1 MQGWTSHIADAL
13 LRTPRGATPLHRDK
27 WTMVADSTAEGYG
40 LYAAKKLPAGFVL
53 YAYSGVE
60 RSSAEAAGRPNAY
73 QFELKAGKVC
83 DGSNQKV
90 ASAARY
96 VNTQGAYAKD
106 NNCLFKEHQ
115 GTVYLVTIKDIQ
127 RFEELFASMALG
139 MRCFQ
144 SGPWHFWVTHT
155 SRLMSTRATSTSLLQ
170 VTQSACHICIYC
182 NAAAIVIDQCQ
193 HCHHIISA

>member
-1 MQGWTSHIADAL
+1 MARKSGCCLASGSRHDGQQGERDAYFQGLSEIFDFSGEEQALEVSFMIQRVLAAASQQLSDDWVQAEGLQGWTSHIADAL
-13 LRTPRGATPLHRDK
+13 LRTPRGATTLHRDK

-53 YAYSGVE
+53 YAYSAGVE
-60 RSSAEAAGRPNAY
+60 RTSAEASRRPNAY

-106 NNCLFKEHQ
+106 NNCLFK
-115 GTVYLVTIKDIQ
+115 K
-127 RFEELFASMALG
+127 
-139 MRCFQ
+139 Q
-144 SGPWHFWVTHT
+144 STW
-155 SRLMSTRATSTSLLQ
+155 SQ
-170 VTQSACHICIYC
+170 
-182 NAAAIVIDQCQ
+182 
-193 HCHHIISA
+193 

>member
-1 MQGWTSHIADAL
+1 M
-13 LRTPRGATPLHRDK
+13 HRDK
-27 WTMVADSTAEGYG
+27 WTMVADSTADGYG

-60 RSSAEAAGRPNAY
+60 RTSAEASRRPNAY
-73 QFELKAGKVC
+73 QFKLKAGKVC

-115 GTVYLVTIKDIQ
+115 GIDFLVTIKDIQ
-127 RFEELFASMALG
+127 PFAELFAPYGIGDEMFPIWPLAFLG
-139 MRCFQ
+139 DPHQ
-144 SGPWHFWVTHT
+144 QIDEYKSYLNKPPTGNTVSISH
-155 SRLMSTRATSTSLLQ
+155 
-170 VTQSACHICIYC
+170 C
-182 NAAAIVIDQCQ
+182 NAAAIKVI
-193 HCHHIISA
+193 IVTL